1 MPLDTIEPT
10 LAERWKDLRA
20 TEPNIRIFDAAAK
33 LGTGEMSLTRID
45 PEARVRRLKPD
56 WRAVFDAIPTLGR
69 TMALTR
75 NRSAV
80 HERKG
85 IYARAKIDA
94 DTGLVLGAD
103 IDLRLFLSGW
113 KHVLAVE
120 PDDARRHPSLQF
132 FDAAGSAVHKVHLL
146 EESDR
151 TAYAALVDA
160 LAAEGEAAEAPAAGK
175 GHGHG
180 GAKADDSRPVEVAA
194 FRAAWQALRDTH
206 DFFKMLRQFGVS
218 RLRAFELAGEDLA
231 RPLAQGTVTTLLE
244 RAADSGVSIMVFVG
258 NKGCIQIHTGP
269 VRNIKPLGSWINV
282 IDPAF
287 NLHLRADLVAGAWL
301 VRKPTDDGVVTSVEL
316 FDAEGGT
323 IAMFFGARKPG
334 KPELPAWRM
343 LAEGLPVAGG
353 S

>member
-1 MPLDTIEPT
+1 MPLDTVEPN
-10 LAERWKDLRA
+10 LAERWKELRA
-20 TEPNIRIFDAAAK
+20 AEPNIRIFDAAAK
-33 LGTGEMSLTRID
+33 LGTGEMSLLRID
-45 PEARVRRLKPD
+45 PSARVRRIRSD
-56 WRAVFDAIPTLGR
+56 WRAAFDGIATLGR

-75 NRSAV
+75 NRSCV

-85 IYARAKIDA
+85 TYARAKIDG
-94 DTGLVLGAD
+94 DSGMVLGED

-113 KHVLAVE
+113 KHAFAVE
-120 PDDARRHPSLQF
+120 PQDDKRRPSLQF
-132 FDAAGSAVHKVHLL
+132 FDASGGAVHKVHLL
-146 EESDR
+146 AESDR
-151 TAYAALVDA
+151 AAYDRFVSAALT
-160 LAAEGEAAEAPAAGK
+160 EEEPAAATARGR
-175 GHGHG
+175 GHG
-180 GAKADDSRPVEVAA
+180 GPAADGDKPVDVAA

-231 RPLAQGTVTTLLE
+231 RPLAGGTVTTLLE
-244 RAADSGVSIMVFVG
+244 RASASGVSIMVFVG

-269 VRNIKPLGSWINV
+269 VQNIKPMGPWINV
-282 IDPAF
+282 LDPAF
-287 NLHLRADLVAGAWL
+287 NLHLRADLVTSAWL

-343 LAEGLPVAGG
+343 LAEGLPTLEG
-353 S
+353 